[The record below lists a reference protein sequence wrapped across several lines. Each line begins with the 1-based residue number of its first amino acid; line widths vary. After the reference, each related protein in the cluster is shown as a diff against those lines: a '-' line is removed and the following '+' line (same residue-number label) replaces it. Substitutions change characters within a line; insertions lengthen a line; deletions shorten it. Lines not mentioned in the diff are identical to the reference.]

1 MAGAWRNR
9 YLAPFYA
16 LAISFVLV
24 LLLGF
29 TLEPPEPPPQPKP
42 EPKSSITFSGQ
53 DKFPVKSASVWLGDE
68 KHTVRSLSELE
79 ELKTS
84 EPVMVCAQLD
94 KKKWEAIGAE
104 DAGIVTCW
112 GPLEPRRPGGVI
124 TLRVAPR

>member
-1 MAGAWRNR
+1 MARAWRNR

-29 TLEPPEPPPQPKP
+29 TLEAPKPPPPPEP
-42 EPKSSITFSGQ
+42 EPKSSITFSGENN
-53 DKFPVKSASVWLGDE
+53 FPVEKASVWLGDE
-68 KHTVRSLSELE
+68 KHTVESLAELK

-94 KKKWEAIGAE
+94 RKWKAIGAE
-104 DAGIVTCW
+104 NAGIVTCW
-112 GPLEPRRPGGVI
+112 GPLEPRRPGAVI
-124 TLRVAPR
+124 TLEVEPR

>member
-29 TLEPPEPPPQPKP
+29 PLEAPKPPPPPEP
-42 EPKSSITFSGQ
+42 EPKSSITFSGE
-53 DKFPVKSASVWLGDE
+53 DNFPVKKASVWLGGE
-68 KHTVRSLSELE
+68 KHTVSSLAELE
-79 ELKTS
+79 QLKPS

-94 KKKWEAIGAE
+94 EKKWKAIGAE
-104 DAGIVTCW
+104 DAGIITCW
-112 GPLEPRRPGGVI
+112 GPLEPRRPGAVI
-124 TLRVAPR
+124 TLEVERR